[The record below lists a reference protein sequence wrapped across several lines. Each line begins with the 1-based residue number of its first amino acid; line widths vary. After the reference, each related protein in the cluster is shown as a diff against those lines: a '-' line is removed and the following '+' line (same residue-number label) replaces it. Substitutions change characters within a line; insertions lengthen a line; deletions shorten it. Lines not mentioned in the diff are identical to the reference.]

1 LAYLPENAIPKTLST
16 PVAMLE
22 SDFRQTFNST
32 FKPEVYEALVADIKA
47 SGRNS
52 LEFRVSETPFF
63 PTRELTSELISAAE
77 TIASELNT
85 PPLRARLNDA
95 IPSRLLVPNEDAHP
109 QFLQIDFAIC
119 EDAHGNPLPQLI
131 ELQGFPTVFAF
142 QALLDE
148 KLRHHYTI
156 PSDLKSYFNG
166 LSRERYLTLF
176 KEILLGDCDPEQVI
190 LLEIEPDKQKTRI
203 DFYITEDYTG
213 VTPVCLT
220 DIKKRG
226 KKLYYRKNGKEIPI
240 ERIYNRVIFDE
251 LEKKNLAF
259 EFSFQDELDV
269 KWLNHPNWFFKLSK
283 FCLPL
288 LSNKYVPKCYFLA
301 ELEKYPDDLENYV
314 AKPLF
319 SFSGGGVIIDV
330 TKEALDSIEDK
341 SNYLLQRKVNY
352 APAIETPEGG
362 TKVELRMMFFWRDE
376 DEKPMLVN
384 NLVRMSRGKLI
395 NTMFNKVQNWTGSNI
410 AYHL

>member
-1 LAYLPENAIPKTLST
+1 
-16 PVAMLE
+16 MLE
-22 SDFRQTFNST
+22 SDFRNIFNAS
-32 FKPEVYEALVADIKA
+32 FKPEHYEALIADLNQ
-47 SGRNS
+47 SGKGS

-63 PTRELTSELISAAE
+63 PTQTLTHELISAAN
-77 TIASELNT
+77 TIANELCETRIWN
-85 PPLRARLNDA
+85 RLNDA
-95 IPSRLLVPNEDAHP
+95 IPPDLLVPYEDPHP

-119 EDAHGNPLPQLI
+119 EDAQGNPLPQLI

-148 KLRHHYTI
+148 KLRHHYDI
-156 PSDLKSYFNG
+156 PSNLHAYFNG
-166 LSRERYLTLF
+166 LSRTTYLAAL
-176 KEILLGDCDPEQVI
+176 KEILLGDAAPENVI

-203 DFYITEDYTG
+203 DFHLTEHYFG
-213 VTPVCLT
+213 ITPVCLT
-220 DIKKRG
+220 EVKKRRR
-226 KKLYYRKNGKEIPI
+226 KLYYHKNSKEIPI

-251 LEKKNLAF
+251 LDKKNLSLD
-259 EFSFQDELDV
+259 FSFQDDLDV

-288 LSNKYVPKCYFLA
+288 LANKYAPTCYFLSD
-301 ELEKYPDDLENYV
+301 LETYPDDLENYV

-330 TKEALDSIEDK
+330 TKEELDKIEDK

-352 APAIETPEGG
+352 APAIQTPEGG
-362 TKVELRMMFFWRDE
+362 TKVEMRMMFFWRE
-376 DEKPMLVN
+376 GDEKPTLVN

-395 NTMFNKVQNWTGSNI
+395 NTMFNKVQHWTGSNI
-410 AYHL
+410 AYHP

>member
-1 LAYLPENAIPKTLST
+1 
-16 PVAMLE
+16 MLE
-22 SDFRQTFNST
+22 SDFRQTFNREFT
-32 FKPEVYEALVADIKA
+32 PERYEALVADLNK
-47 SGRNS
+47 SGRHS

-63 PTRELTSELISAAE
+63 PSRELTSELMNAA
-77 TIASELNT
+77 TAVANELREARLWNRLHHAL
-85 PPLRARLNDA
+85 PPALRA
-95 IPSRLLVPNEDAHP
+95 PNEDQHP

-119 EDAHGNPLPQLI
+119 QDEHGNPLPQLI

-148 KLRHHYTI
+148 KLHQHYAL
-156 PSDLKSYFNG
+156 PPDLKSYFNG
-166 LSRERYLTLF
+166 LSRETYLAFF
-176 KEILLGDCDPEQVI
+176 KDILLGNCNPEQVI

-251 LEKKNLAF
+251 LDKKNLSF

-288 LSNKYVPKCYFLA
+288 LSSKYVPKCYFLA
-301 ELEKYPDDLENYV
+301 DLEKYPDDLENYV

-362 TKVELRMMFFWRDE
+362 TKVEMRMMFFWRDE
-376 DEKPMLVN
+376 DAEPMLVN

>member
-1 LAYLPENAIPKTLST
+1 
-16 PVAMLE
+16 MLE
-22 SDFRQTFNST
+22 SDFRQTFNRE
-32 FKPEVYEALVADIKA
+32 FNPERYEALVADIKA

-63 PTRELTSELISAAE
+63 PSRKLTGELISAA
-77 TIASELNT
+77 TAIANELRDARLWNRLHHAL
-85 PPLRARLNDA
+85 PPALRA
-95 IPSRLLVPNEDAHP
+95 PNEDAHP

-119 EDAHGNPLPQLI
+119 QDEHGEPLPQLI

-148 KLRHHYTI
+148 KLHQHYTI

-166 LSRERYLTLF
+166 FSRETYLALF
-176 KEILLGDCDPEQVI
+176 KDILLGDCDPEQVI

-259 EFSFQDELDV
+259 DFSFQDELDV

-288 LSNKYVPKCYFLA
+288 FESKYAPKSYFLA
-301 ELEKYPDDLENYV
+301 DLEKYPDDLENFV

-330 TKEALDSIEDK
+330 TKDALDKIEDK

-362 TKVELRMMFFWRDE
+362 TKVEMRMMFFWRDE
-376 DEKPMLVN
+376 DAEPTLVN

>member
-1 LAYLPENAIPKTLST
+1 
-16 PVAMLE
+16 MLE
-22 SDFRQTFNST
+22 SDFRQTFNAT

-47 SGRNS
+47 SGRDA
-52 LEFRVSETPFF
+52 LDFRICETPFF
-63 PTRELTSELISAAE
+63 PTRELTHEIVSAAHE
-77 TIASELNT
+77 IVRQLMSE
-85 PPLRARLNDA
+85 RIWKRLNEA
-95 IPSRLLVPNEDAHP
+95 VPPSLCAPNEDKHP
-109 QFLQIDFAIC
+109 QFLQLDFAIC
-119 EDAHGNPLPQLI
+119 EDSHGNPLPQLI

-148 KLRHHYTI
+148 KLHQHYTLP
-156 PSDLKSYFNG
+156 PSVKSYFNG
-166 LSRERYLTLF
+166 LSRDTYLAFF
-176 KEILLGDCDPEQVI
+176 KEILLGNCDPEQVI

-213 VTPVCLT
+213 VMPVCLT
-220 DIKKRG
+220 EVKKRG
-226 KKLYYRKNGKEIPI
+226 RKLYYHKNGKEIPI

-251 LEKKNLAF
+251 LDKKHLAF
-259 EFSFQDELDV
+259 DFSFQDELDV
-269 KWLNHPNWFFKLSK
+269 KWLNHPNWFLKISK
-283 FCLPL
+283 FCLPFFEG
-288 LSNKYVPKCYFLA
+288 KYAPKSYFLA
-301 ELEKYPDDLENYV
+301 DLEKYPDDLENYV

-362 TKVELRMMFFWRDE
+362 TKVEMRMMFFWRDE
-376 DEKPMLVN
+376 DAEPVLVN

-395 NTMFNKVQNWTGSNI
+395 NTMFNKVQGWTGSNI

>member
-1 LAYLPENAIPKTLST
+1 
-16 PVAMLE
+16 MLE
-22 SDFRQTFNST
+22 SDFRQTFNRA
-32 FKPEVYEALVADIKA
+32 FNPERYEALVADLNK
-47 SGRNS
+47 SGRHS

-63 PTRELTSELISAAE
+63 PTKALTHELVTAAHEIVRQLTSEPIWQR
-77 TIASELNT
+77 LNEAI
-85 PPLRARLNDA
+85 PPALRA
-95 IPSRLLVPNEDAHP
+95 PNEDPHP
-109 QFLQIDFAIC
+109 QFLQLDFAIC
-119 EDAHGNPLPQLI
+119 EDEHGNPLPQLI

-148 KLRHHYTI
+148 TLHQHYAL
-156 PSDLKSYFNG
+156 PPDLKSYFNG
-166 LSRERYLTLF
+166 LSRETYLTFF
-176 KEILLGDCDPEQVI
+176 KDILLGNCDPEQVI
-190 LLEIEPDKQKTRI
+190 LLEVEPDKQKTRI

-226 KKLYYRKNGKEIPI
+226 KKLYYRKNGTDIPI

-251 LEKKNLAF
+251 LDKKTLSF

-269 KWLNHPNWFFKLSK
+269 KWLNHPNWFFKISK

-288 LSNKYVPKCYFLA
+288 FEGKYAPKCYFLSD
-301 ELEKYPDDLENYV
+301 LETYPDDLENYV

-319 SFSGGGVIIDV
+319 SFSGGGVMIDV
-330 TKEALDSIEDK
+330 TKDALDKIEDK
-341 SNYLLQRKVNY
+341 STYLLQRKVNY

-376 DEKPMLVN
+376 DAEPTLVN

>member
-1 LAYLPENAIPKTLST
+1 
-16 PVAMLE
+16 MLE
-22 SDFRQTFNST
+22 SDFRQTFNAT

-47 SGRNS
+47 SGRDS

-63 PTRELTSELISAAE
+63 PSRELTGELISAA
-77 TIASELNT
+77 TAIAHELRDARLWNRLHHAL
-85 PPLRARLNDA
+85 PPALRA
-95 IPSRLLVPNEDAHP
+95 PNEDQHP

-119 EDAHGNPLPQLI
+119 QDEHGNPLPQLI

-148 KLRHHYTI
+148 KLHQHYTI

-166 LSRERYLTLF
+166 FSRDTYLALF
-176 KEILLGDCDPEQVI
+176 KDILLGNCDPEQVI

-220 DIKKRG
+220 EVKKRG
-226 KKLYYRKNGKEIPI
+226 KKLYYHKNGKEIPI

-259 EFSFQDELDV
+259 DFSFQDELDV
-269 KWLNHPNWFFKLSK
+269 KWLNHPNWFFKISK

-288 LSNKYVPKCYFLA
+288 FESKYAPKSYFLA
-301 ELEKYPDDLENYV
+301 DLEKYPDDLENFV

-362 TKVELRMMFFWRDE
+362 TKVEMRMMFFWRDE
-376 DEKPMLVN
+376 DAEPTLVN

>member
-1 LAYLPENAIPKTLST
+1 
-16 PVAMLE
+16 MLE
-22 SDFRQTFNST
+22 SDFRQTFNRE
-32 FKPEVYEALVADIKA
+32 FNPERYEALVADIKA

-63 PTRELTSELISAAE
+63 PSRKLTGELISAA
-77 TIASELNT
+77 TAIANELRDARLWNRLHHAL
-85 PPLRARLNDA
+85 PPALRA
-95 IPSRLLVPNEDAHP
+95 PNEDAHP

-119 EDAHGNPLPQLI
+119 QDEHGEPLPQLI

-148 KLRHHYTI
+148 KLHQHYTI

-166 LSRERYLTLF
+166 LSRETYLALF
-176 KEILLGDCDPEQVI
+176 KDILLGDCDPEQVI

-251 LEKKNLAF
+251 LDKKNLSF

-288 LSNKYVPKCYFLA
+288 FESKYAPKSYFLA
-301 ELEKYPDDLENYV
+301 DLEKYPDDLENYV

-330 TKEALDSIEDK
+330 TKEALDNIEDK
-341 SNYLLQRKVNY
+341 SNYLLQQKVNY

-362 TKVELRMMFFWRDE
+362 TKVEMRMMFFWRDE
-376 DEKPMLVN
+376 DAEPTLVN

>member
-1 LAYLPENAIPKTLST
+1 
-16 PVAMLE
+16 MLE
-22 SDFRQTFNST
+22 SDFRQSFNAN
-32 FKPEVYEALVADIKA
+32 FKPEAYEALVADIRA
-47 SGRNS
+47 CGRDA
-52 LEFRVSETPFF
+52 LDFRICETPFF
-63 PTRELTSELISAAE
+63 PTKALTDELITAAHEVVRQLTSAEIWQRLHEAVPPALSA
-77 TIASELNT
+77 
-85 PPLRARLNDA
+85 
-95 IPSRLLVPNEDAHP
+95 PNEDLHP
-109 QFLQIDFAIC
+109 QFLQLDFAIC
-119 EDAHGNPLPQLI
+119 EDAQGNPLPQLI

-148 KLRHHYTI
+148 KLHQHYPLP
-156 PSDLKSYFNG
+156 PSLKSYFNG
-166 LSRERYLTLF
+166 FSRDTYLQHF
-176 KEILLGDCDPEQVI
+176 KEILLGNSDPEQVI

-213 VTPVCLT
+213 VVPVCLT
-220 DIKKRG
+220 EIKKRG
-226 KKLYYRKNGKEIPI
+226 KKLYYRKNGREIPI

-251 LEKKNLAF
+251 LQKKNLTL

-269 KWLNHPNWFFKLSK
+269 KWLNHPNWFFKISK

-288 LSNKYVPKCYFLA
+288 FESKYVPKAYCLA
-301 ELEKYPDDLENYV
+301 DLEKYPDDLENFV

-330 TKEALDSIEDK
+330 TKEALDEIEDK
-341 SNYLLQRKVNY
+341 SNYLLQQKVHY

-376 DEKPMLVN
+376 DAEPTLVN

-395 NTMFNKVQNWTGSNI
+395 NTMFNRVQHWTGSNI
-410 AYHL
+410 AYHV

>member
-1 LAYLPENAIPKTLST
+1 
-16 PVAMLE
+16 MLE
-22 SDFRQTFNST
+22 SDFRRTFNAT
-32 FKPEVYEALVADIKA
+32 FKTETYNALIADLSQ
-47 SGRNS
+47 SGNNS

-63 PTRELTSELISAAE
+63 PSKELTNELISAANS
-77 TIASELNT
+77 IADD
-85 PPLRARLNDA
+85 LRTERIWTRLRDA
-95 IPSRLLVPNEDAHP
+95 IPPQLHVPNEDPHP

-119 EDAHGNPLPQLI
+119 EDQNGNPLPQLI

-148 KLRHHYTI
+148 KLRQHYPI
-156 PSDLKSYFNG
+156 PADLKSYFNG
-166 LSRERYLTLF
+166 LSRETYLAAL
-176 KEILLGDCDPEQVI
+176 KEILLGNSDPENVI

-203 DFYITEDYTG
+203 DFHMTEAYFG

-220 DIKKRG
+220 DVKKRG
-226 KKLYYRKNGKEIPI
+226 SKLYYQKNSKEIPI

-251 LEKKNLAF
+251 LDKKNLSF
-259 EFSFQDELDV
+259 DFSFQDDLEV
-269 KWLNHPNWFFKLSK
+269 KWLNHPNWFFKISK

-288 LSNKYVPKCYFLA
+288 FQNKYAPKCYFLSD
-301 ELEKYPDDLENYV
+301 LERYPDDLENYV

-319 SFSGGGVIIDV
+319 SFSGGGVLIDV
-330 TKEALDSIEDK
+330 TKEDLDKIADK
-341 SNYLLQRKVNY
+341 SNYLLQHKVNY
-352 APAIETPEGG
+352 APAIQTPEGG
-362 TKVELRMMFFWRDE
+362 TKVEVRMMFFWRDG
-376 DEKPMLVN
+376 DAKPLLVN

>member
-1 LAYLPENAIPKTLST
+1 
-16 PVAMLE
+16 MLE
-22 SDFRQTFNST
+22 SDFRKIFNAS
-32 FKPEVYEALVADIKA
+32 FKPERYDALIADLNH
-47 SGRNS
+47 SGKGS

-63 PTRELTSELISAAE
+63 PTEALTHELISAAN
-77 TIASELNT
+77 TIANELYDSHIWH
-85 PPLRARLNDA
+85 RLNDA
-95 IPSRLLVPNEDAHP
+95 IPPHLLVPHEDPHP

-119 EDAHGNPLPQLI
+119 EDAQGNPLPQLI

-148 KLRHHYTI
+148 KLRQHYDI
-156 PSDLKSYFNG
+156 PSNLHAYFNG
-166 LSRERYLTLF
+166 LSREAYLASL
-176 KEILLGDCDPEQVI
+176 KEILLGDSAPENVI

-203 DFYITEDYTG
+203 DFHLTEHYFG
-213 VTPVCLT
+213 VTHVCLT
-220 DIKKRG
+220 EVKKRG
-226 KKLYYRKNGKEIPI
+226 RKLYYHNNGKEIPI

-251 LEKKNLAF
+251 LDKKTLSLN
-259 EFSFQDELDV
+259 FSFQDDLDV
-269 KWLNHPNWFFKLSK
+269 KWLNHPNWFFKISK

-288 LSNKYVPKCYFLA
+288 LTSKYVPKCYFLPD
-301 ELEKYPDDLENYV
+301 LETYPDDLENYV

-330 TKEALDSIEDK
+330 TREELDKIEDK

-362 TKVELRMMFFWRDE
+362 TKVEMRMMFFWPDQ
-376 DEKPMLVN
+376 DPKPKLVN

-395 NTMFNKVQNWTGSNI
+395 NTMFNKVQTWTGSNI
-410 AYHL
+410 AYHP